1 MKFGT
6 ESETLEFKESTSELH
21 QAVESIAAILNKHE
35 SGKIYFGID
44 DAGNIKGQVSQ
55 TAPLKRYPTPYCVT
69 SSLELSRRSKK
80 RNRTAR
86 PS

>member
-44 DAGNIKGQVSQ
+44 D
-55 TAPLKRYPTPYCVT
+55 PTTYCVT
-69 SSLELSRRSKK
+69 SSRELSRRSKK